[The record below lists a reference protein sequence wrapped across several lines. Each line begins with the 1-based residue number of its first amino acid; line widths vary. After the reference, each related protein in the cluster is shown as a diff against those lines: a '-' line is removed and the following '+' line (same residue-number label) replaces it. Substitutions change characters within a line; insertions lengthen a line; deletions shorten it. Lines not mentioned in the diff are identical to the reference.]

1 MSERDIMRDRLC
13 EEDKLKDTT
22 RVSEREKYQDRLCE
36 GEREISR

>member
-1 MSERDIMRDRLC
+1 MSERDIMRDRMS

-36 GEREISR
+36 GERERSR